1 MVPKHIVSNS
11 TLKDSYKS
19 HTEFHEAGAS
29 HTSKDSDE
37 FRETE
42 NLGVIEEQDDFQM
55 GRNFLK
61 ASKLPEFDWEVKPAI
76 DSAYGS
82 ENMPQELDASFSQN
96 LAVTPGQYLLHQE
109 DIGASVM
116 YTGGSPDQ
124 LRTDYGVL
132 HVEEN
137 E

>member
-19 HTEFHEAGAS
+19 HAQFHGAGAS
-29 HTSKDSDE
+29 HTRKDSSE
-37 FRETE
+37 SRETE
-42 NLGVIEEQDDFQM
+42 NLGVIEERDGFQM
-55 GRNFLK
+55 VCNFLK
-61 ASKLPEFDWEVKPAI
+61 ASKLPEFDWEVTPAI
-76 DSAYGS
+76 DSGYGS
-82 ENMPQELDASFSQN
+82 GITPQELDASFSQN
-96 LAVTPGQYLLHQE
+96 LSVTPGQYLLHRE
-109 DIGASVM
+109 DIGASVK
-116 YTGGSPDQ
+116 YTGGGPDQ